1 MTVAV
6 LTIANK
12 SDNLNPNRLTDTHF
26 VEIAPVIC
34 LIFLAAVHLPGDPKE
49 AYILRRITIDQ
60 NLTVYLGGG
69 GNSVVLV
76 SDDRRKAIIVDTKYL
91 GAAKKLRREVASP
104 EVTIINTHFH
114 LDHAR
119 GNRLYAGAFV
129 VSGQTNW
136 KQWDFDT
143 VHSARPDIALKPG
156 EEMSFAIDDEV
167 VHAVDMGS
175 AHSPNDLVVYFEKR
189 KLLVGGDLVWVD
201 MHPVLLDKNTNLRMW
216 IDYLSILERDY
227 DIETVVPGHGIVCG
241 KEAISD
247 MKRYFQS
254 VAGAIGNRRKFR
266 ELRAIYSGYKT
277 FPIFGNLNRTRWFL
291 AKEAR

>member
-1 MTVAV
+1 M
-6 LTIANK
+6 K
-12 SDNLNPNRLTDTHF
+12 
-26 VEIAPVIC
+26 
-34 LIFLAAVHLPGDPKE
+34 
-49 AYILRRITIDQ
+49 RITIDQ
-60 NLTVYLGGG
+60 NLTVYVGGG

-76 SDDRRKAIIVDTKYL
+76 SHDRRKAIIVDTKYL
-91 GAAKKLRREVASP
+91 SAAKELRKEVTSP

-143 VHSARPDIALKPG
+143 AHSPRPDKTLKPG

-167 VHAVDMGS
+167 VHAVDMGP
-175 AHSPNDLVVYFEKR
+175 AHSPNDVVVYFEKR

-201 MHPVLLDKNTNLRMW
+201 MHPVLLDKNTNLRTW
-216 IDYLSILERDY
+216 IEYLSILERDY
-227 DIETVVPGHGIVCG
+227 DIETVVPGHGNVRG

-247 MKRYFQS
+247 MKQYFQS
-254 VAGAIGNRRKFR
+254 VASAVGNRKKLR
-266 ELRAIYSGYKT
+266 ELRAVYSGYET
-277 FPIFGNLNRTRWFL
+277 FPIFGNLIRTRWFM
-291 AKEAR
+291 AKEMRKSSDFRITK